1 MAVTDFQ
8 RGICRLLAR
17 TRIEQGDSYI
27 AGGVA
32 LNTLIGAK
40 RVSRD
45 IDLFHDTREALAATW
60 DSDRQQLLSHSYQVE
75 VRRERPTYV
84 EALVRRGDEAVIL
97 EWVCDSAYRFFPLVE
112 HPDFGLT
119 MHPFDL
125 ATNKVLAL
133 VGRVE
138 VRDWVDTMACS
149 ERLQHLGYLA
159 WAATGKD
166 PGYSPTFLLGEARRS
181 ARYSAAEVTALAF
194 QGSPPDAAQLSL
206 RWNEMLA
213 EADDIIEQLPVSEVG
228 KCVLSA
234 RGELFR
240 GTAENLAE
248 ALRRGD
254 VAFHAGSIRGA
265 MPTIVGLGVS

>member
-1 MAVTDFQ
+1 MGVTDFQ
-8 RGICRLLAR
+8 RAICRLLAR
-17 TRIEQGDSYI
+17 ARVERGESYV

-60 DSDRQQLLSHSYQVE
+60 DSDRSQLLSHGYDVE
-75 VRRERPTYV
+75 VRRERPTFV
-84 EALVRRGDEAVIL
+84 EALVRRDQQAVVL

-133 VGRVE
+133 VGRLE
-138 VRDWVDTMACS
+138 VRDWIDAMACS
-149 ERLQHLGYLA
+149 EHLQHLGYLA

-166 PGYSPTFLLGEARRS
+166 PGYSPTFLLAEARRS
-181 ARYSAAEVTALAF
+181 TRYSAAEVGALAF
-194 QGSPPDAAQLSL
+194 EGPAPNAADLSL
-206 RWNEMLA
+206 QWNRMLGEA
-213 EADDIIEQLPVSEVG
+213 EAIIEELPIGEVG
-228 KCVLSA
+228 NCVISTH
-234 RGELFR
+234 GELFR
-240 GTAENLAE
+240 GSAEELAD
-248 ALRRGD
+248 ALRRAD

-265 MPTIVGLGVS
+265 MPKILSTH